1 MKVTNV
7 ISFATVA
14 STAVSLVIPD
24 ITSFFSSFN
33 QILIPHHQQAP
44 LINQDAHLPSDD
56 NQPDTKTGILSNPL
70 NKIIPNHYIVVLK
83 MIYHK
88 LNFTTSNWVQNEHVS
103 ISSCKL
109 NVNKNL

>member
-88 LNFTTSNWVQNEHVS
+88 LNFTTS
-103 ISSCKL
+103 KL
-109 NVNKNL
+109 GSK